1 MKLIAGNS
9 NAKIAK
15 EISNKL
21 NIPLVDSIITKF
33 SDGEIRVQINE
44 SVRGSHVFVIQS
56 TNPPADNLLELI
68 FIIDALRR
76 ASAEKITAVI
86 PYYGYARQDKKDAPR
101 VPISSRVVANLLT
114 TAGVSRIMV
123 LELHAEQI
131 QGFFNVPVD
140 HLYSSPVFVE
150 YLLKNEKLENTVV
163 VSPDAGRVNRAR
175 SIAKKLNN
183 LPIAVIDKRRSS
195 PNQSEVMHVVGE
207 VKDRDILIVD
217 DIIDTAGTITK
228 AAEALKFNGANRI
241 IACVT
246 HPLLSGDA
254 IAKLKKSP
262 IDKLYT
268 SDSVVIPEE
277 KKIEKIEVLSMA
289 NLFASAIKR
298 VYNKESISALF
309 D

>member
-21 NIPLVDSIITKF
+21 NIPLVDSLITKF

-68 FIIDALRR
+68 FIIDSLRR
-76 ASAEKITAVI
+76 ASADMITAVI

-114 TAGVSRIMV
+114 AAGVSRVMV

-140 HLYSSPVFVE
+140 HLYSAPVFVE
-150 YLLKNEKLENTVV
+150 HLLKNEKLDNTVV

-175 SIAKKLNN
+175 NIAKKLNN

-207 VKDRDILIVD
+207 VKDKDVLMVD

-228 AAEALKFNGANRI
+228 AAEALKYNGAKRI

-254 IAKLKKSP
+254 IAKLKNSP

-289 NLFASAIKR
+289 ELFANAIKR

>member
-1 MKLIAGNS
+1 MKLITGNS
-9 NAKIAK
+9 NVKIAK
-15 EISNKL
+15 DISNYL
-21 NIPLVDSIITKF
+21 NIPLVDSIISRF

-56 TNPPADNLLELI
+56 TNPPAENLLELI
-68 FIIDALRR
+68 FIIDTLRR

-114 TAGVSRIMV
+114 AAGVSRIMV

-150 YLLKNEKLENTVV
+150 YLLKNEKIENAVV

-175 SIAKKLNN
+175 SLAKKLNN
-183 LPIAVIDKRRSS
+183 LPIAIIDKRRNI

-207 VKDRDILIVD
+207 VKDKDVLMVD
-217 DIIDTAGTITK
+217 DIVDTAGTLTR
-228 AAEALKFNGANRI
+228 AAEALKFNGAKRI

-254 IAKLKKSP
+254 IAKLKNSP

-268 SDSVVIPEE
+268 TDSVILPEE
-277 KKIEKIEVLSMA
+277 KKIEKIEIISMA
-289 NLFASAIKR
+289 KLFADAIKR
-298 VYNKESISALF
+298 VYNKESISELF
-309 D
+309 Y

>member
-21 NIPLVDSIITKF
+21 NIPLVDSLITKF

-76 ASAEKITAVI
+76 ASADMITAVI

-150 YLLKNEKLENTVV
+150 YLLKNEKLDNTVV

-175 SIAKKLNN
+175 NIAKKLNN

-207 VKDRDILIVD
+207 VKDKDILMVD

-228 AAEALKFNGANRI
+228 AAEALKYNGAKDNSL
-241 IACVT
+241 CN
-246 HPLLSGDA
+246 PS
-254 IAKLKKSP
+254 
-262 IDKLYT
+262 
-268 SDSVVIPEE
+268 
-277 KKIEKIEVLSMA
+277 
-289 NLFASAIKR
+289 FAFR
-298 VYNKESISALF
+298 RCYC
-309 D
+309 

>member
-21 NIPLVDSIITKF
+21 NIPLVDSLITKF

-76 ASAEKITAVI
+76 ASADMITAVI

-150 YLLKNEKLENTVV
+150 YLLKNEKLDNTVV

-175 SIAKKLNN
+175 NIAKKLNN

-207 VKDRDILIVD
+207 VKDKDILMVD

-228 AAEALKFNGANRI
+228 AAEALKYNGAKRI

-254 IAKLKKSP
+254 IAKIKNSP

-268 SDSVVIPEE
+268 SNSVVIPEE

-289 NLFASAIKR
+289 DLFANAIKR

>member
-21 NIPLVDSIITKF
+21 NIPLVDSLITKF

-68 FIIDALRR
+68 FIIDSLRR
-76 ASAEKITAVI
+76 ASADMITAVI

-114 TAGVSRIMV
+114 AAGVSRVMV

-140 HLYSSPVFVE
+140 HLYSAPVFVE
-150 YLLKNEKLENTVV
+150 HLLKNEKLDNTVV

-175 SIAKKLNN
+175 NIAKKLNN

-207 VKDRDILIVD
+207 VKDKDVLMVD

-228 AAEALKFNGANRI
+228 AAEALKYNGAKRI

-254 IAKLKKSP
+254 IAKLKNSP

-277 KKIEKIEVLSMA
+277 KRIEKIEVLSMA
-289 NLFASAIKR
+289 ELFASAIKR

>member
-21 NIPLVDSIITKF
+21 NIPLVDSLITKF

-68 FIIDALRR
+68 FIIDSLRR
-76 ASAEKITAVI
+76 ASADMITAVI

-114 TAGVSRIMV
+114 AAGVSRVMV

-140 HLYSSPVFVE
+140 HLYSAPVFVE
-150 YLLKNEKLENTVV
+150 HLLKNEKLDNTVV
-163 VSPDAGRVNRAR
+163 VSPDAGRVNRSR
-175 SIAKKLNN
+175 NIAKKLNN

-207 VKDRDILIVD
+207 VKDKDVLMVD

-228 AAEALKFNGANRI
+228 AAEALKYNGAKKI

-254 IAKLKKSP
+254 IAKIKNSP

-277 KKIEKIEVLSMA
+277 KKIEKIEILSMA
-289 NLFASAIKR
+289 DLFANAIKR